1 MNQPKTINQT
11 VPTWFWI
18 AAALALLFEAAGC
31 VMYLSQVTTDHS
43 TLPLD
48 ERAMWAATPTWVMA
62 AYAVAVWVGLV
73 GALLLLLRRRVAVPV
88 LFVSLIAVIVQFSG
102 LFIDPQLRQTVPE
115 SALIVPVFIIFGSY
129 VVFSLARLSRRR
141 GWLR

>member
-1 MNQPKTINQT
+1 MDEREIAKTD

-18 AAALALLFEAAGC
+18 AVGLALLFEAAGC
-31 VMYLSQVTTDHS
+31 VMYLSQMNVDHA

-48 ERAMWAATPTWVMA
+48 QRAMWEATPMWVIA

-73 GALLLLLRRRVAVPV
+73 GALLLLLRRRLAVPV
-88 LFVSLIAVIVQFSG
+88 LLLSLIAVVVQFSG
-102 LFIDPQLRQTVPE
+102 LFLVAQLRQTVPE
-115 SALIVPVFIIFGSY
+115 SALIVPVRVRWGSY
-129 VVFSLARLSRRR
+129 VILSLARLSRRR